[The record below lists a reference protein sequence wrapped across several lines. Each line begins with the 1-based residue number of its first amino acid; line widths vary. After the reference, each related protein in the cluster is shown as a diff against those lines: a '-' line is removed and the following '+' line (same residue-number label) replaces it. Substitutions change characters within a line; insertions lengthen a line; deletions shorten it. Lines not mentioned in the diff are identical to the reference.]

1 MSSSIS
7 KAAWVDRVFTKL
19 SKLDP
24 AATMAELQ
32 QLADRSYEP
41 DRSETPEDWAQRYHL
56 STQQSDQRLW
66 RREFWDRALQ
76 IEPRLSLMELWD
88 LADFS
93 WREYPTHRH
102 SALVAANHA
111 LGVEID
117 RTVRI
122 RLPVD
127 ADGQPRGEAR

>member
-24 AATMAELQ
+24 AATMPELQ
-32 QLADRSYEP
+32 QLADRSYKP
-41 DRSETPEDWAQRYHL
+41 DRGETPEDWALRYHL

-102 SALVAANHA
+102 SAVVAANHA
-111 LGVEID
+111 LGVEVD
-117 RTVRI
+117 RDARI
-122 RLPVD
+122 CFPTS
-127 ADGQPRGEAR
+127 AEGQQPG